1 MDSIDKKPLGEQ
13 LEGAGVPA
21 LPRFDSRDNA
31 SACETVR
38 NSLAGR
44 YPSVGSFHVENHPAF
59 ALGWRISGC
68 DV

>member
-44 YPSVGSFHVENHPAF
+44 YPSVGNFNEKTIP
-59 ALGWRISGC
+59 
-68 DV
+68 